1 MIKDFT
7 TYINEGL
14 FDRNQSEFVIVNHK
28 DGSVT
33 SMNPEIRK
41 KIEMDDMS
49 DITFDEFLDNI
60 DGELF
65 WNIVKKYWNP
75 LKDKHT
81 PYLYYT
87 TTLKDG
93 LFLLTV
99 TPLGTFNTYFNT
111 SGLHAS
117 SFSDKFHEYSDKLTK
132 QHIYFY
138 HKNVR
143 SYMWRNNKPKM
154 FDEFIDWMFK
164 YRKDMTVDIDE
175 LY

>member
-33 SMNPEIRK
+33 SMSPEIRK

-65 WNIVKKYWNP
+65 WNIVKNYWKVLNNKY
-75 LKDKHT
+75 T

-87 TTLKDG
+87 KTFKDG
-93 LFLLTV
+93 LFVLTI
-99 TPLGTFNTYFNT
+99 TPLGTFNTYFNI
-111 SGLHAS
+111 SGKNFAT
-117 SFSDKFHEYSDKLTK
+117 FSDKFFEYSDKLTE

-154 FDEFIDWMFK
+154 FDEFIDWMMK
-164 YRKDMTVDIDE
+164 HKEDMTVDMN
-175 LY
+175 

>member
-14 FDRNQSEFVIVNHK
+14 FDRNASEFVIVNHK

-41 KIEMDDMS
+41 KIEMNDMD

-87 TTLKDG
+87 ITFKDG
-93 LFLLTV
+93 LFVLTV
-99 TPLGTFNTYFNT
+99 DPLGSFKTYFNT
-111 SGLHAS
+111 SGKHAS
-117 SFSDKFHEYSDKLTK
+117 TFGDIFLEYVDKLTK

-154 FDEFIDWMFK
+154 FDEFIDWMMK
-164 YRKDMTVDIDE
+164 HKEDMTVNMGGF
-175 LY
+175 